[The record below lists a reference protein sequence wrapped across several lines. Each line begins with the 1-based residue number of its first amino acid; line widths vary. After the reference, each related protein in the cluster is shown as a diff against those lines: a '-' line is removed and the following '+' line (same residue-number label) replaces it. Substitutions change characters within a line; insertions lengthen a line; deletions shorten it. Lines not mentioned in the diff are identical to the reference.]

1 MRFPKCFSHPKD
13 RTHRRKQLR
22 LFWSSFF
29 ISSIFILCVAAF
41 LYVANGQQSG
51 IHEPVL
57 SVVIPSQQSIYEN
70 GKQRPQIED
79 AVSLSFFGLK
89 TEISL
94 SELQSVYGE
103 ISRLYDRYGIFIPAK
118 YRATA
123 GILSLLR
130 KLL

>member
-1 MRFPKCFSHPKD
+1 MRLLKHFPQPKD

-57 SVVIPSQQSIYEN
+57 SVVIPSQQSIHEN
-70 GKQRPQIED
+70 RKQRPPIED
-79 AVSLSFFGLK
+79 TVSLSFFGLK
-89 TEISL
+89 TKISL
-94 SELQSVYGE
+94 SELQS
-103 ISRLYDRYGIFIPAK
+103 LYRELSHLYARYGIFIPAK
-118 YRATA
+118 YRAAA
-123 GILSLLR
+123 GILFLLR
-130 KLL
+130 RLF